1 MLPAGT
7 RDVGYS
13 TLLHSIDWN
22 VLYTRFHGYE
32 LFEDLK
38 QQWAQ
43 QGFDYVL
50 IDSRT
55 GYTDVG
61 GICTRHLPDAVVLMF
76 FPNDQNLLGLETI
89 AKEIRGEASGQ
100 DARNIVL
107 HFCASNVPDL
117 DDEDYILERKM
128 KDATQL
134 LKLKGSPVIIHHY
147 NSLALLEQSIFV
159 QDRPKSKLATEYRE
173 LVKTIISDNLKD
185 REGALLKLKSLLQ
198 REAIIGRDAND
209 QEITSTLARVRE
221 FHPNDGEVNLAVAE
235 MYYRLGDFE
244 DELEVLGGCYL
255 SRL

>member
-1 MLPAGT
+1 MLAESRVIHFTENSTTGRINMYVVTFYSYKDGVGRTMALVNTAVELATNGRKVLIVDFDLEAPGISTYSPFTSLTMSPGIVEYVTEYVRTAQAPPAADYIQECKVNTSSIWVLPAGT

-76 FPNDQNLLGLETI
+76 FPNDQNLAGLEGI
-89 AKEIRGEASGQ
+89 AKEIRGEATSRCAQ
-100 DARNIVL
+100 HCFTLSVL
-107 HFCASNVPDL
+107 RMCRISMMKKIFL
-117 DDEDYILERKM
+117 TER
-128 KDATQL
+128 
-134 LKLKGSPVIIHHY
+134 
-147 NSLALLEQSIFV
+147 
-159 QDRPKSKLATEYRE
+159 
-173 LVKTIISDNLKD
+173 
-185 REGALLKLKSLLQ
+185 
-198 REAIIGRDAND
+198 
-209 QEITSTLARVRE
+209 
-221 FHPNDGEVNLAVAE
+221 
-235 MYYRLGDFE
+235 
-244 DELEVLGGCYL
+244 
-255 SRL
+255 